1 MKLIRLNIKYKNT
14 ETTQFGDNELY
25 LYKSPIKLHA
35 EYEVMNEKKQNVGI
49 DILLLYYGSRW
60 KFALDMLDNQID
72 GHLHAIYHEGNKYK
86 IYRKT
91 KDNKK
96 RHLRLIK

>member
-1 MKLIRLNIKYKNT
+1 MKLIRLNIKYKNP
-14 ETTQFGDNELY
+14 ETPQSGDNKLN
-25 LYKSPIKLHA
+25 LYKSPVKLHS

-49 DILLLYYGSRW
+49 DILLLCYGSRW
-60 KFALDMLDNQID
+60 KYALDMLDNQID

-96 RHLRLIK
+96 RHLRLVK